1 MTMNGLTMLVLV
13 LVPVV
18 TVILKHVVDGAR
30 DKKPETIARKQAKE
44 AEFSALLQEGETIH
58 AICQTSKWHSA
69 VTQRAL
75 ITEDKTG
82 VHRIAF
88 DQIKKIKFSD
98 IRGRKTH
105 AVDRVMTVELMDAD
119 GNEYSLYKYSETM
132 IELARILME
141 KTTNLQ

>member
-13 LVPVV
+13 LVPAITWMLMRVR
-18 TVILKHVVDGAR
+18 DNAR
-30 DKKPETIARKQAKE
+30 DKKPEIIAQNQAKE

-88 DQIKKIKFSD
+88 DQIKKIRFSD
-98 IRGRKTH
+98 IRGRKTR

-119 GNEYSLYKYSETM
+119 GNEYSLFKYSEKFF
-132 IELARILME
+132 ELVGMLME
-141 KTTNLQ
+141 RAG

>member
-13 LVPVV
+13 LVPAITWMLMRVR
-18 TVILKHVVDGAR
+18 DNAR
-30 DKKPETIARKQAKE
+30 DKKPEIIAQNQAKE
-44 AEFSALLQEGETIH
+44 VEFSALLQEGETIH

-88 DQIKKIKFSD
+88 DQIKKIRFSD
-98 IRGRKTH
+98 IRGRKTR

-119 GNEYSLYKYSETM
+119 GNVYSLFKYSERFF
-132 IELARILME
+132 ELAGMLME
-141 KTTNLQ
+141 RAG

>member
-13 LVPVV
+13 LVPAITWMLMRVR
-18 TVILKHVVDGAR
+18 DNAR
-30 DKKPETIARKQAKE
+30 DKKPEIIAQNQAKE

-88 DQIKKIKFSD
+88 DQIKKIRFSD
-98 IRGRKTH
+98 IRGRKTR

-119 GNEYSLYKYSETM
+119 GNEYSLFKYSEKFF
-132 IELARILME
+132 ELAGMLME
-141 KTTNLQ
+141 RAG

>member
-13 LVPVV
+13 LVPAITWMLMRVR
-18 TVILKHVVDGAR
+18 DNAR
-30 DKKPETIARKQAKE
+30 DKKPEIIAQNQAKE

-88 DQIKKIKFSD
+88 DQIKRIRFSD
-98 IRGRKTH
+98 IRGRKTR

-119 GNEYSLYKYSETM
+119 GNEYSLFKYSERFF
-132 IELARILME
+132 ELAGMLME
-141 KTTNLQ
+141 RAG

>member
-13 LVPVV
+13 LVPAITWMLMRVR
-18 TVILKHVVDGAR
+18 DNAR
-30 DKKPETIARKQAKE
+30 DKKPEIIAQNQAKE

-88 DQIKKIKFSD
+88 DQIKKIRFSD
-98 IRGRKTH
+98 IRGRKTR

-119 GNEYSLYKYSETM
+119 GNEYSLFKYSERFF
-132 IELARILME
+132 ELVGMLME
-141 KTTNLQ
+141 RAG

>member
-13 LVPVV
+13 LVPAI
-18 TVILKHVVDGAR
+18 TWMLMHVRDNAR
-30 DKKPETIARKQAKE
+30 DKKPEIIARNQAKE

-88 DQIKKIKFSD
+88 DQIKKIRFSD
-98 IRGRKTH
+98 IRGRKTR

-119 GNEYSLYKYSETM
+119 GNEYSLFKYSERFF
-132 IELARILME
+132 ELAGMLME
-141 KTTNLQ
+141 RAG

>member
-1 MTMNGLTMLVLV
+1 MSMNGLTMLVLV
-13 LVPVV
+13 LVPSI
-18 TVILKHVVDGAR
+18 TWMLMHVRDNAR
-30 DKKPETIARKQAKE
+30 DKKPEIIAQNQAKE

-88 DQIKKIKFSD
+88 DQIKKIRFSD
-98 IRGRKTH
+98 IRGRKTR

-119 GNEYSLYKYSETM
+119 GNEYSLFKYSERFF
-132 IELARILME
+132 ELVGMLME
-141 KTTNLQ
+141 RAG

>member
-13 LVPVV
+13 LVPAITWMLMRVR
-18 TVILKHVVDGAR
+18 DNAR
-30 DKKPETIARKQAKE
+30 DKKPEIIAQNQAKE

-88 DQIKKIKFSD
+88 DQIKKIRFSD
-98 IRGRKTH
+98 IRGRKTR

-119 GNEYSLYKYSETM
+119 GNEYSLFKYSERFF
-132 IELARILME
+132 ELAGMLME
-141 KTTNLQ
+141 RAG

>member
-13 LVPVV
+13 LVPAITWMLMRVR
-18 TVILKHVVDGAR
+18 DNAR
-30 DKKPETIARKQAKE
+30 DKKPEIIAQNQAKE
-44 AEFSALLQEGETIH
+44 VEFSALLQEGETIH

-88 DQIKKIKFSD
+88 DQIKKIRFSD
-98 IRGRKTH
+98 IRGRKTR

-119 GNEYSLYKYSETM
+119 GNEYSLFKYSERFF
-132 IELARILME
+132 ELAGMLME
-141 KTTNLQ
+141 RAG

>member
-13 LVPVV
+13 LVPAITWMLMRVR
-18 TVILKHVVDGAR
+18 DSAR
-30 DKKPETIARKQAKE
+30 DKKPEIIAQNQAKE

-88 DQIKKIKFSD
+88 DQIKKIRFSD
-98 IRGRKTH
+98 IRGRKTR

-119 GNEYSLYKYSETM
+119 GNEYSLFKYSERFF
-132 IELARILME
+132 ELAGMLME
-141 KTTNLQ
+141 RAG

>member
-13 LVPVV
+13 LVPAITWMLMRVR
-18 TVILKHVVDGAR
+18 DNAR
-30 DKKPETIARKQAKE
+30 DKKPEIIAQNQAKE
-44 AEFSALLQEGETIH
+44 VEFSALLQEGETIH

-88 DQIKKIKFSD
+88 DQIKKIRFSD
-98 IRGRKTH
+98 IKGRKTR

-119 GNEYSLYKYSETM
+119 GNEYSLFKYSERFF
-132 IELARILME
+132 ELAGMLME
-141 KTTNLQ
+141 RAG